1 MQNLLSN
8 HDTFILNHDLYVH
21 QAIRLPKALRR
32 TARSAGIF
40 KATIQPADTTDR
52 HHMSPSVSV
61 SDLRQSANPLRVQLK
76 ASFVSVF
83 LRLSRWDKS
92 CSYTWMTHTHTESH
106 FRNQHRIVPQSSNWF
121 IGTLHLRS
129 TTAYKWKMINI
140 AYYANWV
147 ASSSHSTRSH

>member
-8 HDTFILNHDLYVH
+8 HDTFILNHALYVH

-92 CSYTWMTHTHTESH
+92 CSYTWMTHTESH